1 MKRTFNYTGR
11 RKIGRKD
18 VSITLRQEISGWIF
32 DAELQL
38 ADHHFP
44 RNAEVWLK
52 RTGKIYGCSGR
63 GERYL
68 RCACLPTAGC
78 RNSTCQMACFSACVW
93 CSHRDRSITNCWGT
107 QPERAVAML
116 CNPLWKPGEIAE
128 QLASRKELVTNHA
141 VADVATRLYYD
152 PTTGS
157 FKRGAGSDVKGAARR
172 LATLF
177 NQLDL
182 TFYLYGMS
190 CDEMLALF
198 QKNLTASGKS
208 QLEYCVDARKAEPAQ
223 LALCADV
230 NSGHRFVCWSRWFGR
245 RIFLSAQ

>member
-1 MKRTFNYTGR
+1 MDAVAVGNGICVARAYRPPVVGIR
-11 RKIGRKD
+11 RARW
-18 VSITLRQEISGWIF
+18 R
-32 DAELQL
+32 A
-38 ADHHFP
+38 FP
-44 RNAEVWLK
+44 RACGAA
-52 RTGKIYGCSGR
+52 TGTGASQ
-63 GERYL
+63 
-68 RCACLPTAGC
+68 TAG
-78 RNSTCQMACFSACVW
+78 R
-93 CSHRDRSITNCWGT
+93 T

-190 CDEMLALF
+190 CDEMLALLPKEF
-198 QKNLTASGKS
+198 
-208 QLEYCVDARKAEPAQ
+208 D
-223 LALCADV
+223 
-230 NSGHRFVCWSRWFGR
+230 RFRQV
-245 RIFLSAQ
+245 AA